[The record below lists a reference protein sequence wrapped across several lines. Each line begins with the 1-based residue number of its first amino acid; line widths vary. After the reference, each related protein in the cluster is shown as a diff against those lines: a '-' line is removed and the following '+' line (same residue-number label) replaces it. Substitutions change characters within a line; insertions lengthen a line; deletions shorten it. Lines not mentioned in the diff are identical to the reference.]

1 MCCLFTVLV
10 VLGPR
15 AVILLWSLADPARWA
30 LTFPEFIWSFL
41 GFLFLPWVT
50 LMYVIVFPGGIEGFD
65 WVWLGLALLADIAS
79 YSGGAYGNRNSIPGY
94 SSGE

>member
-10 VLGPR
+10 FLGPR
-15 AVILLWSLADPARWA
+15 AVILLWSIADPTRWA
-30 LTFPEFIWSFL
+30 VTFPELIWSLL
-41 GFLFLPWVT
+41 GFLFLPWLT
-50 LMYVIVFPGGIEGFD
+50 LMYVIVYPGGIEGFD

-94 SSGE
+94 GSTE